1 MLNKKI
7 ILITGMSGAGKTT
20 AMQILDDMG
29 YHCIDQ
35 FPIELLNNL
44 YELIEKDERYQ
55 NVCVSVNALEY
66 PMFLNFFQLKNLK
79 VQTIF
84 LDSNNEQLILRYKFT
99 RRQHPFLSQ
108 HIATT
113 LEEAIQKER
122 SLFSGIKNNSI
133 IYIDTSKRTKYDLK
147 DTLEKHVTINKALNF
162 SISFVSFGYR
172 YGIPADIDIAI
183 DIRFLPNPYYNE
195 NLRYLTGNDK
205 EVYNFVMEQEES
217 KKLKDHLV
225 TFFDYMI
232 AQYEKDGRSHIT
244 IGIGC
249 TGGKHRSVSFINYLF
264 NHYSQNYNCFKKHR
278 DIEVK

>member
-1 MLNKKI
+1 MLTKKI

-44 YELIEKDERYQ
+44 YELLEKDDRYQ
-55 NVCVSVNALEY
+55 NVCITASALEY

-122 SLFSGIKNNSI
+122 SLFSGIKNNNV

-147 DTLEKHVTINKALNF
+147 DILEKHVTINKAFNF

-172 YGIPADIDIAI
+172 YGIPADTDIAI
-183 DIRFLPNPYYNE
+183 DIRFLPNPYYE
-195 NLRYLTGNDK
+195 EKLRYLTGNDK
-205 EVYNFVMEQEES
+205 EVYNYVMEQEES
-217 KKLKDHLV
+217 KKLRDHLLY
-225 TFFDYMI
+225 FFDYI
-232 AQYEKDGRSHIT
+232 IGQYEKDGRSHIT

-264 NHYSQNYNCFKKHR
+264 NHYSETYNCFKKHR